1 MNMQRLRN
9 LLPDLSLRFV
19 PVWRRNFLVW
29 RKLAGASILGNI
41 ADPMIGL
48 VALGFGLGA
57 LLPQVE
63 GVSYVQYLAAGSI
76 CVSTMNAATFEALYS
91 AFSRMH
97 VQRTWDGMLNAP
109 LTLDDVLLDELTWAA
124 TKSLMSGCAILG
136 VAAALGL
143 AHGPACLLIL
153 PVVLLSG
160 LAFAAI
166 ALIFNALA
174 RGYDF
179 FTYYFTLCV
188 TPMTFL
194 SGVFFPVTQLPDW
207 LRAVSGIL
215 PLTHAVELVRPLLL
229 GHWPPAAATH
239 LVALAFYAVAC
250 MGVAMILTRRRLLT

>member
-1 MNMQRLRN
+1 MPRPLDAF
-9 LLPDLSLRFV
+9 PVPPTRFL

-41 ADPMIGL
+41 ADPLIGL

-57 LLPQVE
+57 LLPRVE
-63 GVSYVQYLAAGSI
+63 GVSYVQYLAAGSV

-109 LTLDDVLLDELTWAA
+109 LTLDDVLLGELTWAA
-124 TKSLMSGCAILG
+124 TKSLMSGCAILL
-136 VAAALGL
+136 VAALLGL
-143 AHGPACLLIL
+143 AHGAMSLLIL
-153 PVVLLSG
+153 PVVLMSG

-166 ALIFNALA
+166 GLVFNALA

-194 SGVFFPVTQLPDW
+194 SGVFFPVTQLPEW
-207 LRAVSGIL
+207 LRLVSRTL
-215 PLTHAVELVRPLLL
+215 PLTHSVELVRPLLM
-229 GHWPPAAATH
+229 GHWPHAAAMN
-239 LVALAFYAVAC
+239 LAVLAAYALAGASIAV
-250 MGVAMILTRRRLLT
+250 VLTRRRLLA